1 MGSLTAKS
9 AWILA
14 AILLGATWGRVDAL
28 SLTRYPSL
36 WLQTPTS
43 ILIAWQTDIAATG
56 KVLHGPTPALG
67 LEATHAGSSTEH
79 AVPVVGLSS
88 ASEYYYRVVSDSD
101 TLTDGSDTFRTA
113 PSTVEPFRFLAFGD
127 LGRATPEQIQIAARI
142 DTLNAD
148 LAILT
153 GDIIY
158 EAGEAANFTPQYF
171 DIYRPTIARVP
182 FYLSLGNHDVA
193 TLNGQP
199 YLDAFHLP
207 SNNPAGTER
216 YYSFDYSNAHF
227 VSLEVTI
234 ENAVPS
240 LAMRTW
246 LDADLAASTRH
257 WKFVFLHVPMYS
269 NLGVH
274 GDDPTIAASLGPIFD
289 ARDVDMVFQGHNH
302 FYTRTYPIVGGSV
315 VSASQEPSY
324 LNPGAPIY
332 VVTGGAGR
340 FLHGL
345 AAPTPYEATSQSTF
359 HVTSMDVAGITVT
372 LQAIDRDGNVFDAM
386 TLTKDTPVAV
396 APNAEERHA
405 SSRFSAGHASPN
417 PSDGETEIRFT
428 LDRTSSVRVKL
439 FDVAGKLV
447 RVLDPPTPF
456 GPGPCAVRWDGRMG
470 GGSVAPAGLYFAR
483 IESGGRAVTAR
494 LLRVR

>member
-1 MGSLTAKS
+1 
-9 AWILA
+9 
-14 AILLGATWGRVDAL
+14 
-28 SLTRYPSL
+28 
-36 WLQTPTS
+36 
-43 ILIAWQTDIAATG
+43 
-56 KVLHGPTPALG
+56 
-67 LEATHAGSSTEH
+67 
-79 AVPVVGLSS
+79 
-88 ASEYYYRVVSDSD
+88 
-101 TLTDGSDTFRTA
+101 
-113 PSTVEPFRFLAFGD
+113 
-127 LGRATPEQIQIAARI
+127 
-142 DTLNAD
+142 
-148 LAILT
+148 
-153 GDIIY
+153 
-158 EAGEAANFTPQYF
+158 
-171 DIYRPTIARVP
+171 
-182 FYLSLGNHDVA
+182 
-193 TLNGQP
+193 
-199 YLDAFHLP
+199 
-207 SNNPAGTER
+207 
-216 YYSFDYSNAHF
+216 
-227 VSLEVTI
+227 
-234 ENAVPS
+234 
-240 LAMRTW
+240 
-246 LDADLAASTRH
+246 
-257 WKFVFLHVPMYS
+257 MYS